1 MAYRLLIIPGENEAL
16 RALQGQ
22 MSDDVEVQ
30 VLDTANDALWEVRN
44 APPEA
49 IVADIE
55 LPGMSGMDLAE
66 ILPNF
71 GVSTK
76 VVLWSREPN
85 RHAAQQAANHGVY
98 RFLSGPLSADDLQD
112 ALYDALGHPR
122 NAPNTPA
129 LEPLPEP
136 LPEPPSAPPPT
147 PPPTPEPSTPAPSTP
162 APAAE
167 VTTPPRPQES
177 ERSRRIRAAM
187 ALVPEQERPRRE
199 RPAPPPTPPPAPA
212 PEPPAPARRPVT
224 RRQGP
229 LVLTA
234 DHLTPIRT
242 RMDSLLQDVG
252 AQCIV
257 LTDRNG
263 MILTEVGMT
272 AGLPTMILLPL
283 LSTSFSTASQISQM
297 LREEESTAL
306 YMHEGSHYDLYCF
319 DVMQRFMLVIVFDK
333 AASTAKIG
341 SVWVYAKRAIRDMQE
356 NLA

>member
-22 MSDDVEVQ
+22 MADDVEVQ

-49 IVADIE
+49 IVADVE

-71 GVSTK
+71 GVTTK

-85 RHAAQQAANHGVY
+85 RQAAQQAANHGVY
-98 RFLSGPLSADDLQD
+98 RFLSGPLSANDLHD

-122 NAPNTPA
+122 NVPATPA
-129 LEPLPEP
+129 PV
-136 LPEPPSAPPPT
+136 PPSAPPPA
-147 PPPTPEPSTPAPSTP
+147 PEPSAPT
-162 APAAE
+162 PAAE
-167 VTTPPRPQES
+167 VTAPPPPQES

-187 ALVPEQERPRRE
+187 AAVPEQERPRRE
-199 RPAPPPTPPPAPA
+199 RATPTPTPPPA
-212 PEPPAPARRPVT
+212 PEPPAPVRRPVT

-234 DHLTPIRT
+234 DHLTPIRA
-242 RMDSLLQDVG
+242 RMESLLQDVG

-263 MILTEVGMT
+263 MILTEVGVT

-319 DVMQRFMLVIVFDK
+319 DVLQRFMLVIVFDK

>member
-1 MAYRLLIIPGENEAL
+1 MAYRLLIVPGENESL

-22 MSDDVEVQ
+22 MADDVEVQ

-44 APPEA
+44 SPPEA
-49 IVADIE
+49 IIADVE

-71 GVSTK
+71 GVPTK
-76 VVLWSREPN
+76 VVLWSRAPN
-85 RHAAQQAANHGVY
+85 RQAAQQAANHGVY
-98 RFLSGPLSADDLQD
+98 RFLSGPLSTDELQD
-112 ALYDALGHPR
+112 ALYEALGHPR
-122 NAPNTPA
+122 NAPVAPTPELA
-129 LEPLPEP
+129 
-136 LPEPPSAPPPT
+136 APPPA
-147 PPPTPEPSTPAPSTP
+147 PELDVP

-167 VTTPPRPQES
+167 TPPPAPEPETPRPEHVAAP
-177 ERSRRIRAAM
+177 ERPRRQRLPPPPARE
-187 ALVPEQERPRRE
+187 PERPRRE
-199 RPAPPPTPPPAPA
+199 RAPTPPPP
-212 PEPPAPARRPVT
+212 PEPPAPVRRPV

-234 DHLTPIRT
+234 DNLTPIRN

-252 AQCIV
+252 AQCIL

-263 MILTEVGMT
+263 MVLIEVGVT

-297 LREEESTAL
+297 LREDDSTAL

-319 DVMQRFMLVIVFDK
+319 DVLQRYMLVIVFDK

-341 SVWVYAKRAIRDMQE
+341 SVWVYAKRAIRDIQE
-356 NLA
+356 NLV

>member
-22 MSDDVEVQ
+22 MADDVEVQ

-49 IVADIE
+49 IVADVE

-85 RHAAQQAANHGVY
+85 RQAAQQAANHGVY
-98 RFLSGPLSADDLQD
+98 RFLSGPLSANDLQD

-122 NAPNTPA
+122 NAPSTPA
-129 LEPLPEP
+129 PEP

-147 PPPTPEPSTPAPSTP
+147 PEPSAP

-167 VTTPPRPQES
+167 VTVPPRPQES

-187 ALVPEQERPRRE
+187 AAVPEQERPRRE
-199 RPAPPPTPPPAPA
+199 RPAPTPTPPA

-263 MILTEVGMT
+263 MILTEVGVT

-297 LREEESTAL
+297 LREDESTAL